1 MKYFSRLAGERI
13 YLSPV
18 NGFDREEAERKTKWS
33 NDLYTPVYVGGG
45 YRLTTLRNTQT
56 GSAVNGTDWH
66 SFAIVTKS
74 TDEIIG
80 TISLNGISNINRCAN
95 VTIMIGEKAYWS
107 KGYGAEAIM
116 LLLDYGFNKL
126 NLLNIGLGVYEFN
139 VRGYKCYVKCGFK
152 EYSRRRKCAIAGQ
165 KRYDFIWL
173 DMHAEDYYKQ
183 MEAKNA
189 AGISGGDE
197 R

>member
-1 MKYFSRLAGERI
+1 M
-13 YLSPV
+13 LSPV
-18 NGFDREEAERKTKWS
+18 NGFDQEEAIRRTKWS
-33 NDLYTPVYVGGG
+33 NDLYTPIYVGGG
-45 YRLTTLRNTQT
+45 YRVTTLSSTK
-56 GSAVNGTDWH
+56 GSSAANGIEWH
-66 SFAIVTKS
+66 SFAIVVKD

-116 LLLDYGFNKL
+116 LLLDFGFNNL
-126 NLLNIGLGVYEFN
+126 NLMNIGLGVYEFN

-152 EYSRRRKCAIAGQ
+152 EYSRRRKCAIVGQ

-173 DMHAEDYYKQ
+173 DMHVEDYYK
-183 MEAKNA
+183 MIEAKNGA
-189 AGISGGDE
+189 RLSGGE
-197 R
+197 AG